1 MTYNYFIDYEKKIKY
16 IKNIISNLNIVTFI
30 LSTSQF
36 IYLNQDITIENNIK
50 TLIGTIV
57 NYIKEMEK
65 YKLIIWNNNLN
76 ILYFIVPYYSDY
88 NAESYLIDSSI
99 NLDNFLSDKINTFT
113 ITELNNQLNEIINYF
128 NNNIQI
134 CNKYLLYNNIS

>member
-36 IYLNQDITIENNIK
+36 TYLNQDVTIENNIK
-50 TLIGTIV
+50 TLIKTIV
-57 NYIKEMEK
+57 NYIKEMGK

-88 NAESYLIDSSI
+88 NIESYLIDSSI